1 MSTIYLVSGG
11 CRSGKSGYA
20 QRLCEYLSPTPI
32 YLATSE
38 VLEGDQDFASRVR
51 KHQQDR
57 GTEQWTTI
65 EEPLSPSQH
74 IEAMKGRVVLVDCCT
89 LWLTN
94 YMMKEGLFSLD
105 NDNDDDSK
113 DDNDNDKIAAVEAN
127 NNNVDDTEIVQDA
140 SERALKKIEN
150 EFDTLTQP
158 WNCTFVLVSNELG
171 SGTHAHDHTTRKFV
185 DAQGWFNQYVAQRA
199 DAVFH
204 MVCGQPSVVKWL
216 PNGNKPTSLSHAVR
230 TSTSTSHRGGITLH
244 DAQQAD
250 LLDQY
255 LSKRDIKMDP
265 KGYFKFRLDTTKHI
279 IFASYHSCI
288 INDKGEF
295 FDLEGN
301 RLTCHGGSP
310 TPIKTWECRTAK
322 ELTTEIVERWD
333 MASTVLCVGHGGYI
347 GREAQKAEAALYSGG
362 TYRQD

>member
-20 QRLCEYLSPTPI
+20 QSLCEYLSPTPI

-38 VLEGDQDFASRVR
+38 VIDGDKDFASRVR

-57 GTEQWTTI
+57 GTEKWTTI
-65 EEPLSPSQH
+65 EEPFHPSKH
-74 IEAMKGRVVLVDCCT
+74 LEDMKGRVVLVDCCT

-94 YMMKEGLFSLD
+94 FMMKEGLFSLD
-105 NDNDDDSK
+105 NDDDTDSK
-113 DDNDNDKIAAVEAN
+113 DDNDNDNIATVVAN
-127 NNNVDDTEIVQDA
+127 NNNADTEIVQDA
-140 SERALKKIEN
+140 SERALKKIEE
-150 EFDTLTQP
+150 EFDAMTKP
-158 WNCTFVLVSNELG
+158 WNCTFVFVTNELG

-185 DAQGWFNQYVAQRA
+185 DAQGWFNQYVAKRA

-204 MVCGQPSVVKWL
+204 MVCGQPNIVKWL
-216 PNGNKPTSLSHAVR
+216 PNGNKPTSLSNAVR
-230 TSTSTSHRGGITLH
+230 TSNSSRGGVSLH
-244 DAQQAD
+244 DAQRAD
-250 LLDQY
+250 LLDHY

-265 KGYFKFRLDTTKHI
+265 KGYFKFRIDTTKNI

-310 TPIKTWECRTAK
+310 EPVKTWECRTAK
-322 ELTTEIVERWD
+322 ELTTELLERWE
-333 MASTVLCVGHGGYI
+333 MASKVLCVGHGGYI
-347 GREAQKAEAALYSGG
+347 GREAQKAEHALYSGG
-362 TYRQD
+362 IYRQD